1 MFIQIVPGVRVF
13 VSDKQVEFIHKHT
26 KESFKDTE
34 LPANEVEMAK
44 VLADKSI
51 FVRKKIDTGVQYAL
65 NRRIR
70 FVNNATKK

>member
-44 VLADKSI
+44 V
-51 FVRKKIDTGVQYAL
+51 
-65 NRRIR
+65 
-70 FVNNATKK
+70 

>member
-44 VLADKSI
+44 V
-51 FVRKKIDTGVQYAL
+51 